1 MNFAYC
7 ICPSAATSPLG
18 DFDEIAM
25 RAITKKAKIIMDDC
39 NLLMENYSRN
49 LSKHNAES
57 FGVFEKIIQKHK
69 DKIIKSYF
77 KPDGNFN
84 PDDDLGP
91 VQMVEITTNAKTTRA
106 KGIIC
111 NDESEYSSLEETIF
125 HNRISVITTQDDLCS
140 DYPGYRA
147 HIYNHRLTEHLS
159 FCLRSLHS
167 RSIFNQASEDDC
179 NDQIRDLMSSNG
191 YLIKDQTR
199 RGVSDKGY
207 AAGEVDLLVECGK
220 EPYAIIEG
228 LIVDSNKSDY
238 IKRHITKA
246 LTKYDSVGLRD
257 FYILVYY
264 RGGNF
269 SAFSKKYQTLVS
281 NFKEISGNNTSPVT
295 IYSTSQSEIRNSGYR
310 EFVCLGHRRDIQI
323 TCTHMLID
331 QGQ

>member
-25 RAITKKAKIIMDDC
+25 RAIVKKAKIIIDDC
-39 NLLMENYSRN
+39 NILMENYSRN

-57 FGVFEKIIQKHK
+57 FSVFEKIIQKHK
-69 DKIIKSYF
+69 DKVIYSYF
-77 KPDGNFN
+77 TPDKNFN
-84 PDDDLGP
+84 PNDNLGP
-91 VQMVEITTNAKTTRA
+91 VKMVDIATNAKTTRA

-111 NDESEYSSLEETIF
+111 NDESEYSSLEEEIF

-140 DYPGYRA
+140 DYPGYRT
-147 HIYNHRLTEHLS
+147 HINNHRLTEHLS
-159 FCLRSLHS
+159 FCLRSLHD
-167 RSIFNQASEDDC
+167 RNIFNLASEDEC
-179 NDQIRDLMSSNG
+179 NDQIRDLMASNG

-207 AAGEVDLLVECGK
+207 AAGEVDLLVECQN

-228 LIVDSNKSDY
+228 LIVNSKQSDY

-246 LTKYDSVGLRD
+246 LTKYDNVGLRD

-264 RGGNF
+264 RGKNF
-269 SAFSKKYQTLVS
+269 SSFTDKYQELIEGFT
-281 NFKEISGNNTSPVT
+281 KISGNKTSPVT
-295 IYSTSQSEIRNSGYR
+295 IHSTTKSEIRNSGYR
-310 EFVCLGHRRDIQI
+310 EFVCLGERRETQI
-323 TCTHMLID
+323 KCTHMLID
-331 QGQ
+331 QG

>member
-25 RAITKKAKIIMDDC
+25 RAISKKAKIIIDDC

-49 LSKHNAES
+49 LSQHNAES
-57 FGVFEKIIQKHK
+57 FGVFEKIIQRHK
-69 DKIIKSYF
+69 NKVIYSHFTPDDK
-77 KPDGNFN
+77 FN

-91 VQMVEITTNAKTTRA
+91 IKMVEITTNAKTTRA

-111 NDESEYSSLEETIF
+111 NDESEYSSLEDTIF
-125 HNRISVITTQDDLCS
+125 HNRISVITTQDDLCG

-147 HIYNHRLTEHLS
+147 HINSHRLTEHLS
-159 FCLRSLHS
+159 FCLRSLHG
-167 RSIFNQASEDDC
+167 RNIFNLASEDEC
-179 NDQIRDLMSSNG
+179 NDQIRDLMASNG

-207 AAGEVDLLVECGK
+207 AAGEVDLLVECGN

-228 LIVDSNKSDY
+228 LIVSSKQSDY
-238 IKRHITKA
+238 IKRHIIKA
-246 LTKYDSVGLRD
+246 LTKYDNVGLRD

-264 RGGNF
+264 RGKNF
-269 SAFSKKYQTLVS
+269 PSFIDKYQELID
-281 NFKEISGNNTSPVT
+281 NFIHISGNKTSPVT
-295 IYSTSQSEIRNSGYR
+295 IHSTTKSEIRNSGYR
-310 EFVCLGHRRDIQI
+310 EIVCLGERRGIQI
-323 TCTHMLID
+323 KCTHMLID
-331 QGQ
+331 QG